1 MVCNDSNRPGAC
13 GKHAHMAAAAQTIL
27 GASGSE
33 GGDAAAAGRQACSL
47 SEEEVSVAFDFFA
60 QDQGSITPAGLGARL
75 ASFYPNLAPSE
86 LNMLM
91 PEPKLTRAARL
102 LAAAR
107 FHFPHCAAAQPP
119 CPK

>member
-1 MVCNDSNRPGAC
+1 
-13 GKHAHMAAAAQTIL
+13 MAAAAQTIL

-119 CPK
+119 RPK